1 MSPFRI
7 LTNVNDPQYGIIV
20 DAGSSHSGLILY
32 KWSGEKKHCTGLVEQ
47 IHDCTA
53 DGGLAKIDPS
63 NISSYFDPCFNDLSR
78 YIDSKKPTPVF
89 MGATAGM
96 RLLNLTSPDVVNQL
110 FESFATYIKNSSY
123 KYDLKQAS
131 IISGSDEGL
140 FSWVTAN
147 HLSGKLLPTGTVSP
161 ETCAMLDMG
170 GASAQIAYEVNASI
184 SNTSI
189 SNTSVSSSDLTTVRL
204 YGVNHTVKSSSNLC
218 FGVDQARFRLFVML
232 RLISG
237 PKKAIITNPC
247 APKGSLVNVSRSELD
262 ENKCVETKD
271 GFSFQE
277 DYYSFVGSS
286 NPSECRELVQQ
297 ILDPVHCEQNFF
309 RCPERE
315 ETSAIDSTSIVALS
329 SYFYTSN
336 ILNLDRS
343 GSIFKEDF
351 IKQSDEYCS
360 LDLNQA
366 LKWKNVTGKYA
377 DVYCFQLK
385 YIEATLTQTYKLTT
399 NWSNVVFKKNIG
411 SASLGW
417 SLGLMINA
425 TNAIP
430 SEAITETIIGSV
442 SFSFMTISCFGILCL
457 AGYFFYKMRNR
468 SRHEPLQYGTA

>member
-1 MSPFRI
+1 MSMIRI
-7 LTNVNDPQYGIIV
+7 LMNVYDSQYGIIV

-53 DGGLAKIDPS
+53 DGGLAKVDPS
-63 NISSYFDPCFNDLSR
+63 NISGYFDPCFNDLSR

-96 RLLNLTSPDVVNQL
+96 RLLNLTSPDVVTQL
-110 FESFATYIKNSSY
+110 FDGFAAYIRNSSY
-123 KYDLKQAS
+123 KFDLKQAS
-131 IISGSDEGL
+131 VISGSDEGL

-147 HLSGKLLPTGTVSP
+147 HLSEKLLPSGTVSP

-170 GASAQIAYEVNASI
+170 GASAQIAYEVNASL
-184 SNTSI
+184 SG
-189 SNTSVSSSDLTTVRL
+189 SDLTTVRL
-204 YGVNHTVKSSSNLC
+204 YGVDHTVKSSSNLC
-218 FGVDQARFRLFVML
+218 FGVDQARLRLFVML
-232 RLISG
+232 RLNVG
-237 PKKAIITNPC
+237 PKVPVMANPC
-247 APKGSLVNVSRSELD
+247 APKGSLVSVSRSELD
-262 ENKCVETKD
+262 ENKCVETK
-271 GFSFQE
+271 SELAFQE
-277 DYYSFVGSS
+277 DFYSFAGSS
-286 NPSECRELVQQ
+286 NPSECWELVQQ
-297 ILDPVHCEQNFF
+297 LLDPVHCDRNFF

-315 ETSAIDSTSIVALS
+315 ETSAIDSSSIVALS

-336 ILNLDRS
+336 ILNLDSS
-343 GSIFKEDF
+343 GSILKEDF

-366 LKWKNVTGKYA
+366 LKWKNVKGKYA

-385 YIEATLTQTYKLTT
+385 YIAATLTQAYKLTT
-399 NWSNVVFKKNIG
+399 NWSNVVFKERIG

-430 SEAITETIIGSV
+430 SEAIAETIIGSA

-457 AGYFFYKMRNR
+457 AGYFFFKMRNR
-468 SRHEPLQYGTA
+468 SRHEPLQDGTA